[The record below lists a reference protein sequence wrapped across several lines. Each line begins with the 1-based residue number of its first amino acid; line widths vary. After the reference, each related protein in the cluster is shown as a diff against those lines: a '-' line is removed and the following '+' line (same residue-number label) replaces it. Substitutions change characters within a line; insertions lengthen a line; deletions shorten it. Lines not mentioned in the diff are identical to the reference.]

1 MLEISTEKLLT
12 LEDIET
18 LYASGDE
25 KLYHDYDLLLE
36 NILVSDYLITLRQ
49 DDEICG
55 LIRSNGDGCNTQ
67 YISEIVMKANMPH
80 QGFGSKLL
88 DAYLD
93 ATSNVN
99 KIYVVSH
106 DYYRTNFS
114 KTWLQYKGFKIL
126 ADNDGVIVYL
136 LDRKFTY

>member
-36 NILVSDYLITLRQ
+36 NILASDYLITLRQ

-67 YISEIVMKANMPH
+67 YISEIVMIANMAH
-80 QGFGSKLL
+80 QGFSSKLL
-88 DAYLD
+88 DD
-93 ATSNVN
+93 NRVATRIVKN
-99 KIYVVSH
+99 IY
-106 DYYRTNFS
+106 
-114 KTWLQYKGFKIL
+114 
-126 ADNDGVIVYL
+126 
-136 LDRKFTY
+136 